1 MPSRPALTRSACSL
15 VAAALALS
23 AAACR
28 AAVDR
33 VFTPPDVAFRGVAVR
48 GLGPAGG
55 SVDVVLRIHN
65 PNPYA
70 LTATRVSYRLLVA
83 DSVEVGRGASS
94 DTLRV
99 GARDSASVRLPL
111 DVNWRGLRAA
121 GRQAVRGGADDYR
134 VVGEVV
140 AATPLG
146 GHTFPLDARGRAA
159 AVVPLP

>member
-1 MPSRPALTRSACSL
+1 MRAAARVL
-15 VAAALALS
+15 VAAALAAS
-23 AAACR
+23 AASTAACR
-28 AAVDR
+28 GVVDR
-33 VFTPPDVAFRGVAVR
+33 VFTPPDVAFRGVALR

-55 SVDVVLRIHN
+55 SVDVILRIHN
-65 PNPYA
+65 PNRYA

-83 DSVEVGRGASS
+83 DSVEVGRGTST

-99 GARDSASVRLPL
+99 GARDSAAVRLPL

-121 GRQAVRGGADDYR
+121 GRQAVRGGAVDYR

-159 AVVPLP
+159 AITAR

>member
-1 MPSRPALTRSACSL
+1 MRAAFRL
-15 VAAALALS
+15 AALALAAS
-23 AAACR
+23 AAGCGR
-28 AAVDR
+28 VVDR
-33 VFTPPDVAFRGVAVR
+33 VFTPPDVAFRGVSLR

-65 PNPYA
+65 PNAYA

-83 DSVEVGRGASS
+83 DSVEVGRGTSS

-99 GARDSASVRLPL
+99 AARDSAAVHLPL
-111 DVNWRGLRAA
+111 DVSWRGLRAA
-121 GRQAVRGGADDYR
+121 GRQAARGGAVDYR
-134 VVGEVV
+134 IVGEVV

-159 AVVPLP
+159 AMTAR